1 MNFEMLNYEVLE
13 WAKQRGFLRP
23 TNYKTQLLK
32 TVEEVGELVKAVLEN
47 NDAETIDALGDIV
60 VTLIIFAEMKDL
72 RLIDCLDAAY
82 EEIKNRK
89 GSVKNGSFI
98 KE

>member
-1 MNFEMLNYEVLE
+1 MLNYEVLE

-23 TNYKTQLLK
+23 RNYRTQLLK

-60 VTLIIFAEMKDL
+60 VTLIIFAEMRDL